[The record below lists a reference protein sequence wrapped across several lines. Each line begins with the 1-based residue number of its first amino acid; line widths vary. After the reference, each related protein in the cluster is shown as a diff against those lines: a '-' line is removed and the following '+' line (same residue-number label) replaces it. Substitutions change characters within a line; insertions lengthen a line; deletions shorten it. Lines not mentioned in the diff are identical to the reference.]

1 MKLIHLSDLHIG
13 KRLCEYSLI
22 EDQRYIIEEI
32 LEIIKKETP
41 DGVVIAGDIYDKA
54 VPSEEAV
61 ELFDDFLYRLSML
74 DTQVFIISGNHDSAE
89 RLSFASRLID
99 ASGIHISSVYDGQ
112 TIPFALKDDFGEGM
126 IYMLPFVKPA
136 DVRRFFPDTEIK
148 SYTDALDAAVKN
160 MNIDK
165 SKRNILI
172 THQFVTGA
180 LRSDSEDISVGGTD
194 NVNAEI
200 FDDFDYVA
208 LGHIHKAQNIGG
220 ERIRYCGT
228 PLKYSVSEAQ
238 NDKSVTVAEFGKKGE
253 LKIRTVP
260 LKPLRDV
267 TALKGTYFELT
278 DKSFYEGTSYT
289 SDYVYITLTDEEDIV
304 DAARRL
310 GVIYKNL
317 LGIAYDNA
325 RTRKNQVIKA
335 EERAEEKLPSE
346 LFEEL
351 YMLQNNS
358 EMSEKQKKYLKQ
370 LIEDVWEA
378 RE

>member
-22 EDQRYIIEEI
+22 EDQRHIIEEI

-112 TIPFALKDDFGEGM
+112 TVPYALKDDFGEVM

-165 SKRNILI
+165 SKRNVLV

-200 FDDFDYVA
+200 FDDIDYVA
-208 LGHIHKAQNIGG
+208 LGHIHKAQNIGC
-220 ERIRYCGT
+220 EKIRYCGT

>member
-22 EDQRYIIEEI
+22 EDQRHIIEEI

-165 SKRNILI
+165 SKRNVLV

-200 FDDFDYVA
+200 FDDIDYVA
-208 LGHIHKAQNIGG
+208 LGHIHKAQNIGC
-220 ERIRYCGT
+220 EKIRYCGT

-358 EMSEKQKKYLKQ
+358 EMSEKQKKYLNQ

>member
-1 MKLIHLSDLHIG
+1 
-13 KRLCEYSLI
+13 
-22 EDQRYIIEEI
+22 
-32 LEIIKKETP
+32 
-41 DGVVIAGDIYDKA
+41 
-54 VPSEEAV
+54 
-61 ELFDDFLYRLSML
+61 
-74 DTQVFIISGNHDSAE
+74 
-89 RLSFASRLID
+89 
-99 ASGIHISSVYDGQ
+99 
-112 TIPFALKDDFGEGM
+112 
-126 IYMLPFVKPA
+126 
-136 DVRRFFPDTEIK
+136 
-148 SYTDALDAAVKN
+148 

-208 LGHIHKAQNIGG
+208 LGHIHKAQNIGC
-220 ERIRYCGT
+220 EKIRYCGT

-289 SDYVYITLTDEEDIV
+289 SDYVYITLTDEEDII

-358 EMSEKQKKYLKQ
+358 EMSEKQKKYLNQ

>member
-22 EDQRYIIEEI
+22 EDQRHIIEEI

-148 SYTDALDAAVKN
+148 SYSDALDAAVKN

-165 SKRNILI
+165 SKRNVLV

-200 FDDFDYVA
+200 FDDIDYVA
-208 LGHIHKAQNIGG
+208 LGHIHKAQNIGC
-220 ERIRYCGT
+220 EKIRYCGT

-289 SDYVYITLTDEEDIV
+289 SDYVYITLIDEEDIV

>member
-13 KRLCEYSLI
+13 KRLCEYPLI

-208 LGHIHKAQNIGG
+208 LGHIHKAQNIGC
-220 ERIRYCGT
+220 EKIRYCGT

-289 SDYVYITLTDEEDIV
+289 SDYVYITLTDEEDII

-358 EMSEKQKKYLKQ
+358 EMSEKQKKYLNQ

>member
-200 FDDFDYVA
+200 FDDFNYVA
-208 LGHIHKAQNIGG
+208 LGHIHKAQNIGC
-220 ERIRYCGT
+220 EKIRYCGT

>member
-22 EDQRYIIEEI
+22 EDQRHIIEEI

-41 DGVVIAGDIYDKA
+41 DGVVIAGDIYDKV

>member
-22 EDQRYIIEEI
+22 EDQRHIIEEI

-208 LGHIHKAQNIGG
+208 LGHIHKAQNIGC
-220 ERIRYCGT
+220 EKIRYCGT

>member
-13 KRLCEYSLI
+13 KRLCEYPLI

-41 DGVVIAGDIYDKA
+41 DGVIIAGDIYDKA

-165 SKRNILI
+165 SKRNVLV

-194 NVNAEI
+194 NINAEI
-200 FDDFDYVA
+200 FNDFDYVA
-208 LGHIHKAQNIGG
+208 LGHIHKAQNIGC
-220 ERIRYCGT
+220 EKIRYCGT

-325 RTRKNQVIKA
+325 RTRKNQVIEA

>member
-22 EDQRYIIEEI
+22 EDQRHIIEEI

-165 SKRNILI
+165 SKRNVLV

-200 FDDFDYVA
+200 FNDFDYVA
-208 LGHIHKAQNIGG
+208 LGHIHKAQNIGC
-220 ERIRYCGT
+220 EKIRYCGT

>member
-1 MKLIHLSDLHIG
+1 
-13 KRLCEYSLI
+13 
-22 EDQRYIIEEI
+22 
-32 LEIIKKETP
+32 
-41 DGVVIAGDIYDKA
+41 
-54 VPSEEAV
+54 
-61 ELFDDFLYRLSML
+61 
-74 DTQVFIISGNHDSAE
+74 
-89 RLSFASRLID
+89 
-99 ASGIHISSVYDGQ
+99 
-112 TIPFALKDDFGEGM
+112 
-126 IYMLPFVKPA
+126 MLPFVKPA

-165 SKRNILI
+165 SKRNVLV

-200 FDDFDYVA
+200 FDDIDYVA
-208 LGHIHKAQNIGG
+208 LGHIHKAQNIGC
-220 ERIRYCGT
+220 EKIRYCGT

-238 NDKSVTVAEFGKKGE
+238 NDKSVTVAELGKKGE

-267 TALKGTYFELT
+267 TALKGSYLELT
-278 DKSFYEGTSYT
+278 DKNFYEGTSYT
-289 SDYVYITLTDEEDIV
+289 SDYVYITLTDEDDIV

>member
-22 EDQRYIIEEI
+22 EDQRHIIEEI

-112 TIPFALKDDFGEGM
+112 TVPYALKDDFGEVM

-136 DVRRFFPDTEIK
+136 DVRQFFPDTEIK

-165 SKRNILI
+165 SKRNVLV

-200 FDDFDYVA
+200 FDDLDYVA
-208 LGHIHKAQNIGG
+208 LGHIHKAQNIGC
-220 ERIRYCGT
+220 EKIRYCGT

-278 DKSFYEGTSYT
+278 DKSFYEGISYT

-370 LIEDVWEA
+370 LIADVWEA

>member
-13 KRLCEYSLI
+13 KRLCEYPLI

-41 DGVVIAGDIYDKA
+41 DGVIIAGDIYDKA
-54 VPSEEAV
+54 VPTEEAV

-74 DTQVFIISGNHDSAE
+74 KTQVFIISGNHDSAE

-112 TIPFALKDDFGEGM
+112 TIPYILKDDFSEVM

-136 DVRRFFPDTEIK
+136 DVRRFFPDIEIK

-165 SKRNILI
+165 SKRNVLV

-208 LGHIHKAQNIGG
+208 LGHIHKAQNIGC
-220 ERIRYCGT
+220 EKIRYCGT

-238 NDKSVTVAEFGKKGE
+238 NDKSVTVAEFSKKGE

-267 TALKGTYFELT
+267 TALKGTYLELT
-278 DKSFYEGTSYT
+278 DKTFYEGTSYT

-325 RTRKNQVIKA
+325 RTRKNQVIEA

>member
-13 KRLCEYSLI
+13 KRLCEYPLI

-41 DGVVIAGDIYDKA
+41 DGVIIAGDIYDKA
-54 VPSEEAV
+54 VPTEEAV

-74 DTQVFIISGNHDSAE
+74 KTQVFIISGNHDSAE

-99 ASGIHISSVYDGQ
+99 ASGIHISSVYGGQ
-112 TIPFALKDDFGEGM
+112 TLPYTLKDDFGEVM

-136 DVRRFFPDTEIK
+136 DVRRFFPDAEIK
-148 SYTDALDAAVKN
+148 SYSDALGAAVKN

-165 SKRNILI
+165 TKRNVLI

-194 NVNAEI
+194 TVNAEI
-200 FDDFDYVA
+200 FNDFDYVA
-208 LGHIHKAQNIGG
+208 LGHIHKAQNIGC
-220 ERIRYCGT
+220 EKIRYCGT

-238 NDKSVTVAEFGKKGE
+238 NDKSVTVAELCKKGE
-253 LKIRTVP
+253 LKIKTVP

-267 TALKGTYFELT
+267 TALKGTYLELT
-278 DKSFYEGTSYT
+278 DKTFYEGTSYT

-325 RTRKNQVIKA
+325 RTRKNQVIEA